1 MIIFDASTLILLAK
15 VGLLRDLTS
24 RVEIGIPPQI
34 KVECIRGVTTDARL
48 IEQLTEQDNIRI
60 LKVDEEET
68 GEAERL
74 KEEFSIGEEAY
85 ALQLAKEEG
94 FLFATDDKA
103 AIKACKVFGV
113 EFTTT
118 IDFLIRVYERE
129 ELGKEMAR
137 EKLAQL
143 EKYGRYSSSIIE
155 YAKGKLGGEADE
167 DD

>member
-34 KVECIRGVTTDARL
+34 KGECIRGVTTDARL
-48 IEQLTEQDNIRI
+48 IEQLVEQDNIRI

-113 EFTTT
+113 KFTTA

-155 YAKGKLGGEADE
+155 YAKGKLGGESDE